1 MVMTLVS
8 GCLPWWCRCLLSSVP
23 IKLFLKFSEAKTP
36 RAQPQQD
43 RYHWNWFM
51 SDLIMLWLHLLFLLK
66 SNTDT
71 CQWNELHIT
80 YNVKTS
86 SIHLQLKWIITTYN
100 SYIQIMK
107 TEKIIAVKVVRGI
120 CFRIERERERDHF
133 KYLGSKWERKRGG
146 RVSEPLCPTTDYS
159 NVTLA
164 LQLQLPC
171 NQLSITTATTTTT
184 TTTNIANDNG
194 QEIPL
199 LLRWK
204 MIPIKP

>member
-1 MVMTLVS
+1 MVSVS
-8 GCLPWWCRCLLSSVP
+8 AIFCSNKAFSKVLRGKDSQSPTTTRSISL
-23 IKLFLKFSEAKTP
+23 KLIHVRL
-36 RAQPQQD
+36 D
-43 RYHWNWFM
+43 HVDY
-51 SDLIMLWLHLLFLLK
+51 IYYFLLK

-100 SYIQIMK
+100 SYIHIMK

-184 TTTNIANDNG
+184 TTNNIANNNG